1 MRRLALIPALGIAAL
16 LALAAPLSAAPVRFD
31 SDPPHSQAS
40 FTIRHFFSKVPGR
53 FKEMAVTI
61 MLDEQNL
68 ANSSVEATIQAASIF
83 TNNDYRDKDL
93 RSSNFFAVD
102 SFPTITFKSTK
113 VTPGENGKL
122 RIEGNLTMRG
132 ITKPIVLDGAFLG
145 AGALDMSGYSAGY
158 RAGFEATTTLNR
170 KDFNIVWNQTLDQG
184 GTMLGDDVA
193 ISIGIE
199 AKRVEPDK
207 AGGTPPAG
215 KKPGK

>member
-1 MRRLALIPALGIAAL
+1 MRRLTLVPALGAVAL
-16 LALAAPLSAAPVRFD
+16 LALAPPLSAAPVRFD

-40 FTIRHFFSKVPGR
+40 FTIRHFFSRVPGR
-53 FKEMAVTI
+53 FKDMAVTI

-113 VTPGENGKL
+113 VTPGEGGKL
-122 RIEGNLTMRG
+122 KIEGNLTMRG
-132 ITKPIVLDGAFLG
+132 ITKPVVLDAAFLG
-145 AGALDMSGYSAGY
+145 AGALDMGQYSAGY
-158 RAGFEATTTLNR
+158 RAGFEATTTINR
-170 KDFNIVWNQTLDQG
+170 KDFNILWNKTLDQG

-199 AKRVEPDK
+199 AVRAEPDK
-207 AGGTPPAG
+207 AAGPAPAV
-215 KKPGK
+215 KKK

>member
-1 MRRLALIPALGIAAL
+1 MRRLTLIPTLGAVAL
-16 LALAAPLSAAPVRFD
+16 LALAPPLSAAPVRFD

-40 FTIRHFFSKVPGR
+40 FTIRHFFSRVPGR
-53 FKEMAVTI
+53 FKDMAVTI

-113 VTPGENGKL
+113 VTPGEGGKL
-122 RIEGNLTMRG
+122 KIEGNLTMRG
-132 ITKPIVLDGAFLG
+132 ITKPVVLDGAFLG
-145 AGALDMSGYSAGY
+145 AGALDMGQYSAGY
-158 RAGFEATTTLNR
+158 RAGFEATTTINR
-170 KDFNIVWNQTLDQG
+170 KEFNILWNKTLDQG

-199 AKRVEPDK
+199 AVRAETDK
-207 AGGTPPAG
+207 TPGPAPAV
-215 KKPGK
+215 KKK

>member
-1 MRRLALIPALGIAAL
+1 MRRLALIPTLGAVAW
-16 LALAAPLSAAPVRFD
+16 LALAPPLSAAPVRFD
-31 SDPPHSQAS
+31 SDPPHSQAT

-53 FKEMAVTI
+53 FKDMAVTI

-68 ANSSVEATIQAASIF
+68 ASSSVEATIQAASIF

-102 SFPTITFKSTK
+102 SFPTIHFKSTK

-122 RIEGNLTMRG
+122 TIEGNLTMRG

-145 AGALDMSGYSAGY
+145 AGALDMGQYSAGY

-170 KDFNIVWNQTLDQG
+170 KDFNILWNKTLDQG

-199 AKRVEPDK
+199 AIRAEPEK
-207 AGGTPPAG
+207 AGDKPPAG
-215 KKPGK
+215 KKK